1 MMPLTNEGP
10 RRVLVVDDSDDL
22 GASMAAALELLGFDA
37 RSSTDGRD
45 ALACMASWKPAIVF
59 LDLTMPALSGVDVL
73 RAAHA
78 CEWSA
83 GMVMIAMTG
92 WDASAQREQA
102 LAAGFDHFVEKPFDL
117 DVLSTLVRS
126 FADATPG
133 HWPIPLIP

>member
-1 MMPLTNEGP
+1 MMPRATEGP

-37 RSSTDGRD
+37 RSFTDGQD
-45 ALACMASWKPAIVF
+45 ALACMASWQPAVVF

-73 RAAHA
+73 HAAHA

-102 LAAGFDHFVEKPFDL
+102 LAEGFDHFVEKPFDL
-117 DVLSTLVRS
+117 DVLSTLMTS
-126 FADATPG
+126 FADTTAGERPPPRTP
-133 HWPIPLIP
+133 

>member
-1 MMPLTNEGP
+1 MMPLTNRGS

-22 GASMAAALELLGFDA
+22 GASLAAALELLGFDA
-37 RSSTDGRD
+37 RSFTDGRD

-59 LDLTMPALSGVDVL
+59 LDLTMPALSGIDVL
-73 RAAHA
+73 HAAHA

-102 LAAGFDHFVEKPFDL
+102 LVAGFDHFVEKPFDL
-117 DVLSTLVRS
+117 DVLSALLTP
-126 FADATPG
+126 FTDAITEDRPTPIS
-133 HWPIPLIP
+133 P